1 MKTLKYIFAI
11 LFLSVSF
18 VSCSSEDENPTVE
31 QNPVEGL
38 TMIYEIP
45 ATDHTVQI
53 YSEKQTLEV
62 GYNEISIRIKDLAS
76 DTYVTNAVPSWMP
89 MMHMETMQHSAP
101 HSMLTNADE
110 STVYKGHI
118 VFQMASND
126 TEYWEVVFNYSLNGQ
141 QKEKALRVA
150 VSQPADGLSKT
161 QVFMG
166 SDDTRYVLAYV
177 NSKEPKVAVNDI
189 QAVLYKMEN
198 MMSFP
203 TVENFKITVD
213 PRMPGMG
220 NHSSP
225 NNEDMTYT
233 SATKMYDGKLSLTM
247 TGYWRINLKLL
258 NENGEILKGEDVT
271 EANPESSLYFEL
283 EF

>member
-1 MKTLKYIFAI
+1 MKTLKYILAI
-11 LFLSVSF
+11 FFLSVSF

-45 ATDHTVQI
+45 AADHTVQI
-53 YSEKQTLEV
+53 YSEKQNLEV
-62 GYNEISIRIKDLAS
+62 GYNEILIRIKDLAS
-76 DTYVTNAVPSWMP
+76 DTYVANAAPNWMP
-89 MMHMETMQHSAP
+89 IMHMETMQHSAP
-101 HSMLTNADE
+101 HSMLTNTDE

-141 QKEKALRVA
+141 QKEEALRIA
-150 VSQPADGLSKT
+150 VSQPTDELNKT

-177 NSKEPKVAVNDI
+177 NPKDPKVAVNDL

-203 TVENFKITVD
+203 IVENYKIPVD

>member
-1 MKTLKYIFAI
+1 MKTLKYILAI
-11 LFLSVSF
+11 FFLSVSF

-45 ATDHTVQI
+45 AADHTVQI
-53 YSEKQTLEV
+53 YSEKQNLEV
-62 GYNEISIRIKDLAS
+62 GYNEILIRIKNLAS
-76 DTYVTNAVPSWMP
+76 DTYVANAAPNWMP
-89 MMHMETMQHSAP
+89 IMHMETMQHSAP
-101 HSMLTNADE
+101 HSMLTNTDE

-141 QKEKALRVA
+141 QKEEALRVA
-150 VSQPADGLSKT
+150 VSQPTDELNKT

-177 NSKEPKVAVNDI
+177 NPKDPKVAVNDL

-203 TVENFKITVD
+203 IVENFKITVD

-225 NNEDMTYT
+225 NNEDMTYS

-258 NENGEILKGEDVT
+258 NANGEILKGEDVT